1 MILKISRIFAASL
14 CVLLGAGASWAETPE
29 GFYDQDQVRGFISL
43 KGDFRH
49 MRSEGIDEL
58 NGMLFDLNHI
68 GNLNFLATSANDL
81 SDYSHFKNNYLGL
94 HVDIGAEYKQ
104 FLTWF
109 DVDFM
114 PTQVSERPAK
124 QTAAGLPLYDIT
136 WNSYG
141 ANWMFGWKLLP
152 QESPINLIP
161 SVGMGLSLMN
171 VHLGSKYMLVNKEDT
186 TKYEITRDRSYSSF
200 GQTINTEI
208 EARLQ
213 LGQLSVGGYAGY
225 KIARYEEF
233 IIEGFSAG
241 PADLATDSWFV
252 GGKVT
257 WTMLSMWQRKQL
269 DKI

>member
-1 MILKISRIFAASL
+1 MILKYSRIFAASL

-49 MRSEGIDEL
+49 MRSEGINNL
-58 NGMLFDLNHI
+58 NGMLFDLERV
-68 GNLNFLATSANDL
+68 GSSANAADL
-81 SDYSHFKNNYLGL
+81 NDYSHFKNNYLGL
-94 HVDIGAEYKQ
+94 HTDIGAEYKQ

-114 PTQVSERPAK
+114 PTQISERPAK
-124 QTAAGLPLYDIT
+124 QTSAGLPLYDIS

-161 SVGMGLSLMN
+161 SVGIGLSLMN
-171 VHLGSKYMLVNKEDT
+171 VHLGSVYMLVDKVDT

-200 GQTINTEI
+200 GQTLNTEI

-213 LGQLSVGGYAGY
+213 LGQFSVGGYAGY

-233 IIEGFSAG
+233 NIEGFSAG
-241 PADLATDSWFV
+241 PADLAADSWFV